1 MGVGG
6 HRLFRL
12 SCPWVECVNHLVD
25 TKTHLASCIPPMH
38 FQQPYFHTFLPL
50 CTCPLMFIISTQ
62 ATRYPIVTIGHAT
75 MCISLRYLRF
85 QAPISGT
92 SWPPEKGDTRIR
104 VACGKRNDTKTLPG
118 LGSLAPFDPVL
129 ATGKIPPWNASHRLG
144 LPVFRREACCSKEQW
159 NQSQE
164 GIRIECPP
172 RAMQTRSECEDQA
185 WWAIRSRC
193 DVLLVNTQLSH
204 LQSRLR
210 SQSRL
215 CEARSLS
222 VHTPKGFRDTSLV
235 PLFKHHSLTMA
246 VVACFPAPS
255 ILSISSE

>member
-1 MGVGG
+1 MSIIS
-6 HRLFRL
+6 L
-12 SCPWVECVNHLVD
+12 D

-38 FQQPYFHTFLPL
+38 FQQPHFHTFLPL

-129 ATGKIPPWNASHRLG
+129 ATGRYRPGMRVIDSGCLYSGGRLAAQKNNG
-144 LPVFRREACCSKEQW
+144 
-159 NQSQE
+159 
-164 GIRIECPP
+164 
-172 RAMQTRSECEDQA
+172 TR
-185 WWAIRSRC
+185 
-193 DVLLVNTQLSH
+193 VK
-204 LQSRLR
+204 
-210 SQSRL
+210 
-215 CEARSLS
+215 
-222 VHTPKGFRDTSLV
+222 KG
-235 PLFKHHSLTMA
+235 
-246 VVACFPAPS
+246 
-255 ILSISSE
+255 